1 MQKVLMTHLQ
11 MKYHHLCSTNQN
23 GHQVDL
29 NLWRPSLVFLGSMSI
44 DLFFFSACGDPPRLP
59 LIEKLGGRALPAK
72 FGAARLV
79 LSPHKPPKT

>member
-1 MQKVLMTHLQ
+1 MQKVLMAHLQ

-44 DLFFFSACGDPPRLP
+44 DLFFFLLAGIRP
-59 LIEKLGGRALPAK
+59 G
-72 FGAARLV
+72 F
-79 LSPHKPPKT
+79 H